1 MPSKP
6 SHATQFCRIDFY
18 ILATSH
24 YDDTQS
30 ILSQNQ
36 GDTLIMTTSP
46 QHIWHTAQR
55 ATKLLARQLLI
66 ATLTTSIVFAQT
78 PPQTGQPASDTDI
91 PPLPTQEEE
100 IPPLPATDLP
110 AEQPQ
115 QPATTPATTPPVTQR
130 EEPEYTLGERI
141 KGRFINGFR
150 AVAWLET
157 TGYIVGTTMQRG
169 QGMHSS
175 RALTATTGGP
185 QVMGYTIQERN
196 GVLSGIVLAALAQL
210 GIVLCAGVIASSAYQ
225 VTGVS
230 TTRSY
235 HADGSVWETTTTTY
249 GLTADADEK
258 FAASQVLVDA
268 ANDGSVLGISSYQ
281 GGQNFEF
288 TYFTDDWMGRGLGQ
302 TQGVRMNFLLGIPA
316 GKRLIFEGGWGWGR
330 TTSDYNGARVESRFN
345 GAPLR
350 LIMPLGP
357 LALQAGW
364 DANLAILTKF
374 FADEPDFGTELVT
387 PAPLSLSL
395 HAFLWRLHL
404 TAGVEL
410 SRVFKLDTAYNL
422 GAGMRF

>member
-1 MPSKP
+1 
-6 SHATQFCRIDFY
+6 
-18 ILATSH
+18 
-24 YDDTQS
+24 
-30 ILSQNQ
+30 
-36 GDTLIMTTSP
+36 MTHP
-46 QHIWHTAQR
+46 RHLRGAAIRTAR
-55 ATKLLARQLLI
+55 LLARQLLI
-66 ATLTTSIVFAQT
+66 ATLTTSIVFAQA
-78 PPQTGQPASDTDI
+78 PPQPGQPANNDI
-91 PPLPTQEEE
+91 PPLPTQDEE
-100 IPPLPATDLP
+100 IPPLPDSDLP
-110 AEQPQ
+110 AKPQPAPTTSPATNAPVVTTPQ
-115 QPATTPATTPPVTQR
+115 Q
-130 EEPEYTLGERI
+130 EPEYTLGERL
-141 KGRFINGFR
+141 KGRFIHGFR

-175 RALTATTGGP
+175 RAMTATAGGP

-210 GIVLCAGVIASSAYQ
+210 GIVLCAGAIASSAYQ

-230 TTRSY
+230 TSRSY

-249 GLTADADEK
+249 GLTADADQK
-258 FAASQVLVDA
+258 FAQAQQLVDA

-302 TQGVRMNFLLGIPA
+302 TQGVRLNFMLGLPA
-316 GKRLIFEGGWGWGR
+316 GDRLIFEGGWGWGR
-330 TTSDYNGARVESRFN
+330 TTSEYGGGRVESRFN

-364 DANLAILTKF
+364 DANLAILTKL

-410 SRVFKLDTAYNL
+410 TRIFKFDTAYNL

>member
-1 MPSKP
+1 M
-6 SHATQFCRIDFY
+6 
-18 ILATSH
+18 
-24 YDDTQS
+24 
-30 ILSQNQ
+30 
-36 GDTLIMTTSP
+36 
-46 QHIWHTAQR
+46 
-55 ATKLLARQLLI
+55 
-66 ATLTTSIVFAQT
+66 VFAQA
-78 PPQTGQPASDTDI
+78 PPSTGQPASDTDI

-100 IPPLPATDLP
+100 IPPLPTTKLP
-110 AEQPQ
+110 PKEEPTSPSTTA
-115 QPATTPATTPPVTQR
+115 ATTSRPVTQT
-130 EEPEYTLGERI
+130 EEPEYTLGERL

-175 RALTATTGGP
+175 RNLTATTGGP

-196 GVLSGIVLAALAQL
+196 GVISGIVLAALAQA

-249 GLTADADEK
+249 GLTSDSDEK
-258 FAASQVLVDA
+258 FATAQMLVDT

-302 TQGVRMNFLLGIPA
+302 TQGVRMNFMLGIPA
-316 GKRLIFEGGWGWGR
+316 GKRFIVEGGWGWGR
-330 TTSDYNGARVESRFN
+330 TTSDYTSDSINARVESRFN

-350 LIMPLGP
+350 LIMPFGP

-374 FADEPDFGTELVT
+374 FADDPEFGTELVT

>member
-1 MPSKP
+1 MNPHRPLLRDAAK
-6 SHATQFCRIDFY
+6 R
-18 ILATSH
+18 
-24 YDDTQS
+24 
-30 ILSQNQ
+30 
-36 GDTLIMTTSP
+36 TTK
-46 QHIWHTAQR
+46 HLVH
-55 ATKLLARQLLI
+55 QLLI
-66 ATLTTSIVFAQT
+66 ATLTTSIVFAQA
-78 PPQTGQPASDTDI
+78 PPRGHAAGSDADMPPLPASD
-91 PPLPTQEEE
+91 EE
-100 IPPLPATDLP
+100 IPPLPETNLP
-110 AEQPQ
+110 DKETAVTTPPAPAPQPQ
-115 QPATTPATTPPVTQR
+115 QEER
-130 EEPEYTLGERI
+130 EYSLGERL
-141 KGRFINGFR
+141 KGRFLHGFR

-157 TGYIVGTTMQRG
+157 TGYTVGTSMQRG

-175 RALTATTGGP
+175 RDLTAMAGGP

-196 GVLSGIVLAALAQL
+196 GVISGVVLAALAQVGL
-210 GIVLCAGVIASSAYQ
+210 VLCAGAIASSAYQ

-230 TTRSY
+230 TSRSY
-235 HADGSVWETTTTTY
+235 HADGSIWETTTTTY
-249 GLTADADEK
+249 GLTSDADEK
-258 FAASQVLVDA
+258 FAASQNLVDA
-268 ANDGSVLGISSYQ
+268 ANDGSVMGISSYQ

-288 TYFTDDWMGRGLGQ
+288 TYYTDDWMGRGLGQ

-316 GKRLIFEGGWGWGR
+316 GERLIFEGGWGWGR

-364 DANLAILTKF
+364 DANLAILTKL

-387 PAPLSLSL
+387 PAPVSLSL

-410 SRVFKLDTAYNL
+410 SRIIKFDTAYNL